1 MRVWCWMYGATRLDK
16 IKIDNI
22 RENIKIT
29 PIVKKMLEN
38 MLSGLGIWKKD
49 L

>member
-1 MRVWCWMYGATRLDK
+1 MRVWCWMYGATRPDK

-22 RENIKIT
+22 RENIEIT
-29 PIVKKMLEN
+29 PIVKKMLKN
-38 MLSGLGIWKKD
+38 MLSGLDIWKKD